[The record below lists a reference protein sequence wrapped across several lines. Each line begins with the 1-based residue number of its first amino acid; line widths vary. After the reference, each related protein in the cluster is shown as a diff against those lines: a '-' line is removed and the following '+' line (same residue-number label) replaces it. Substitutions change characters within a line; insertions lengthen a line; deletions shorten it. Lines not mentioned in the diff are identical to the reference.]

1 MSVARIAPQ
10 RYTASK
16 RRAGARRRAAGG
28 AVRNRDA
35 ASHDAPYVPVGA
47 TAIWQAPLRRRRRRK
62 MRTMMLV
69 AVLVIIACACA
80 GGLGGIW
87 RFIAATPV
95 GQLVDAPVSTPQ
107 GDWHRGEMPY
117 LYQRDRAWAATSYAG
132 GTIAENGCGPTA
144 LAMAYIYLTGDTS
157 MGPQEMAAFSERE
170 GYVSSGMTAWALMS
184 DGARELGLESHE
196 LTPDAGEVR
205 AALEAGH
212 PVICSMGPGDF
223 TTMGHFIVLA
233 GMNDAGEVLLRD
245 PNSPSR
251 SAAAW
256 DMERV
261 LGQCKN
267 LWELSA

>member
-35 ASHDAPYVPVGA
+35 ASHDAPYVPAGA

-62 MRTMMLV
+62 MRIMMLV
-69 AVLVIIACACA
+69 AVLAIIACACA

-95 GQLVDAPVSTPQ
+95 GQLVDAPTSTPQ
-107 GDWHRGEMPY
+107 GDWRRGEVPY
-117 LYQRDRAWAATSYAG
+117 LYQRDRAWAASSYAG

-144 LAMAYIYLTGDTS
+144 LAMAYICLTGDTS

-170 GYVSSGMTAWALMS
+170 GYVMDGMTAWALMS
-184 DGARELGLESHE
+184 DGAHELGIESRELVPS
-196 LTPDAGEVR
+196 AGRVR
-205 AALEAGH
+205 TALEAGY

-223 TTMGHFIVLA
+223 TSTGHFIVLV
-233 GMNDAGEVLLRD
+233 GVNDAGEVLLRD

-256 DMERV
+256 DLDRV